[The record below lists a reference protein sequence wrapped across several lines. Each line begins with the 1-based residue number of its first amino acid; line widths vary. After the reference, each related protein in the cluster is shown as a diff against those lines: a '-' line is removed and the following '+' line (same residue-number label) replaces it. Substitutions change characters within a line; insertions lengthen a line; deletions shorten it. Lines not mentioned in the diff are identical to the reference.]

1 MMDIVS
7 TVLKWNLCLLD
18 EVVVFSKT
26 YDGHLAQLSSVSA
39 AIKKAGL
46 RLQVN
51 KMLILETKLKMLGHI
66 VDKDEVYSDP
76 EKVP

>member
-1 MMDIVS
+1 MAIQKKRHSDFVTLLLVSRRMMDIVS
-7 TVLKWNLCLLD
+7 TVLKRSLCLLD

-46 RLQVN
+46 RL
-51 KMLILETKLKMLGHI
+51 
-66 VDKDEVYSDP
+66 
-76 EKVP
+76 